1 MKRHTSEEIAEKLR
15 QAAIL
20 AGRGQS
26 QSQICKSLGVSVMTF
41 HRWRKQAP
49 QFTAPA
55 ATNAE
60 ASAASSTAETA
71 RALRRGL
78 SDEALIEE
86 LRLENSRLRRIV
98 TDLLLEKTK
107 IEEAI
112 EKRSARAK

>member
-15 QAAIL
+15 QASVL

-41 HRWRKQAP
+41 HRWRKQIP
-49 QFTAPA
+49 HYMTAA
-55 ATNAE
+55 ATHAE
-60 ASAASSTAETA
+60 AAAETA
-71 RALRRGL
+71 RPSRRGV
-78 SDEALIEE
+78 SDDALIQE
-86 LRLENSRLRRIV
+86 LQLENSRLRRIV

-112 EKRSARAK
+112 EKRSARVR

>member
-15 QAAIL
+15 QAATL

-49 QFTAPA
+49 HYRTAA
-55 ATNAE
+55 VTHAE
-60 ASAASSTAETA
+60 ASTATSSGETTRAS
-71 RALRRGL
+71 RRGG
-78 SDEALIEE
+78 SDDSLIQE
-86 LRLENSRLRRIV
+86 LQLENSRLRRIV

-112 EKRSARAK
+112 EKRS